1 MKSAQLSPAVSDTMP
16 PERIAVMQLQLR
28 QSQECSTPKPF
39 YLVRLRNHML
49 SIARQ
54 FYSSQHLF
62 DFAQTETDMPK
73 VPGCL
78 FYSPDTHTR
87 TLEVEP
93 MFSAQ
98 PPETEKPSIFVGL
111 SAAQFSRVSLDDGTK
126 NVAKTLHIEEKERKC
141 RVSVVF
147 KAQHTDGD
155 IATLL
160 LELLQ
165 THLEGSRL
173 KWMQQLGLY
182 TFDTTSISPVE
193 TVNSDSR
200 RMLRAELVCSVEA
213 HLTITTTEQSLPL
226 REVSMVPSTAG

>member
-1 MKSAQLSPAVSDTMP
+1 MKSAQLIPAVSDTLP
-16 PERIAVMQLQLR
+16 PEQIAVMQLQQRLA
-28 QSQECSTPKPF
+28 QECSAPKPF

-54 FYSSQHLF
+54 FYSSQNLF
-62 DFAQTETDMPK
+62 DFAQAESDMPK

-78 FYSPDTHTR
+78 FYSSDSQAR

-126 NVAKTLHIEEKERKC
+126 HVSNTLHIEEKERKC

-155 IATLL
+155 IATFL

-193 TVNSDSR
+193 TVNADSR
-200 RMLRAELVCSVEA
+200 RILRAELVCSVEA
-213 HLTITTTEQSLPL
+213 HITISTTEQSLPL
-226 REVSMVPSTAG
+226 REVRTVPSTVG